1 MPNQSNLL
9 RMLCE
14 VCDDIFE
21 IWKDATRTDNYEI
34 RRLVMRETSGC
45 FFNLDTLIR
54 QVEILVNKELNDPDE
69 PDLDDR

>member
-1 MPNQSNLL
+1 MQKQYDLL

-21 IWKDATRTDNYEI
+21 IWKEATKTDNYEI
-34 RRLVMRETSGC
+34 RCLVMRETSGC
-45 FFNLDTLIR
+45 FYNLDMLLR
-54 QVEILVNKELNDPDE
+54 QVEILVNKELNEPDK